1 MNSKADK
8 YPRLWACILMD
19 LVGVAS
25 YLIPGFGEMI
35 DVVWGPISAIVFYK
49 WFKTPIGAIIAG
61 SEEMLP
67 LVDIIPTFTIA
78 YFLLKN
84 KKDNA
89 KP

>member
-35 DVVWGPISAIVFYK
+35 DAVWGPISAIVFYK
-49 WFKTPIGAIIAG
+49 WFKTN
-61 SEEMLP
+61 S
-67 LVDIIPTFTIA
+67 
-78 YFLLKN
+78 
-84 KKDNA
+84 
-89 KP
+89 

>member
-35 DVVWGPISAIVFYK
+35 DAVWGPISAIVFYK

-67 LVDIIPTFTIA
+67 YVDIIPTFTIA

-89 KP
+89 KS